1 MIRIIGQPEPRRCRV
16 NDVRARLGG
25 QPAGARALG
34 SAADA
39 VRVTE
44 RRTEAC
50 ALPGWLL
57 TVQAAA
63 AAACQWPGGL
73 RGRFRV
79 AARGRQLERSSQRSF
94 SLSGPKYKRQVPSPN
109 GTSQAQKFRAG
120 AAAPGPRAHSVAE
133 SPSQLGSL
141 RSSNDLERSW

>member
-1 MIRIIGQPEPRRCRV
+1 MIRMSGQPEPRRCRV
-16 NDVRARLGG
+16 NDVHARLGG

-63 AAACQWPGGL
+63 AAACQWPGL
-73 RGRFRV
+73 RGSFRV
-79 AARGRQLERSSQRSF
+79 AARGRQLERSSRRSF
-94 SLSGPKYKRQVPSPN
+94 SPSGPKY
-109 GTSQAQKFRAG
+109 
-120 AAAPGPRAHSVAE
+120 
-133 SPSQLGSL
+133 
-141 RSSNDLERSW
+141 